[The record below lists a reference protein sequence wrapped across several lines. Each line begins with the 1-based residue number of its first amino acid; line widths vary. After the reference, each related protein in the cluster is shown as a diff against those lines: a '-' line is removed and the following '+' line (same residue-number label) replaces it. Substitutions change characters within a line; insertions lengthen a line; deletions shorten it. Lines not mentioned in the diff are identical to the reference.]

1 VPREFDLD
9 WRQVPIT
16 LGPDGLYHGK
26 ITVGHKANGRLDR
39 RHRTGKTAKEV
50 ENKLRELVK
59 EIEAGR
65 KRKPGRTPTV
75 EEWLSTWLTDIA
87 PYGRR
92 ALKPRTL
99 ADYWSKSRNW
109 IFPHLGAHRL
119 DDLEPEHVDA
129 LHAAMRRA
137 KKAESHILKVH
148 AIGRRAL
155 AVAMARGKLTRNVF
169 EMVDPP
175 AAAKPKRTPLDTD
188 VARRVIEVAAGRRN
202 GTRWMVG
209 LAIGPRQGEALGL
222 CWPLVDLDAGTVEI
236 AWQLQRLPWRH
247 GCDDP
252 HACGGTRHR
261 FKACRPANRGARKG
275 TCQRH
280 PGVKGC
286 PPPCKRDCT
295 KHAANCPRRTGGG
308 LVLTRPKTWRED
320 ADPHVVHLP
329 EQVVQ
334 ALREH
339 RDRQRAERRRAGT
352 AWRPVRH
359 PEGGEAELV
368 FRQADGAPIDPRQ
381 DWQEWQDILA
391 EAGTVPGRVHAG
403 RHTAAT
409 MLLELGVDAAIVQ
422 EVLGHADPRSTRGYQ
437 KVRTGATK
445 TAASRMGEGL
455 FSGASVTDLVTE
467 RQKRRTG

>member
-1 VPREFDLD
+1 VARRGLEQGAVPDAVVAFCDALDIDPKHAFAILWPGKNDDAPPPEPAPLDRDIELLARRLRDPNVTEAEKVSIRGTIRFLGAGARPHRVAAPARGGRAPELLTTFLPWSFTVPREFDLD

-236 AWQLQRLPWRH
+236 AWQLQRLPWRTAATTRT
-247 GCDDP
+247 G
-252 HACGGTRHR
+252 AAGRGTGSRR
-261 FKACRPANRGARKG
+261 AGRPTGGARKG
-275 TCQRH
+275 PASGTR
-280 PGVKGC
+280 G
-286 PPPCKRDCT
+286 RR
-295 KHAANCPRRTGGG
+295 AA
-308 LVLTRPKTWRED
+308 
-320 ADPHVVHLP
+320 
-329 EQVVQ
+329 
-334 ALREH
+334 
-339 RDRQRAERRRAGT
+339 RRRAGGT
-352 AWRPVRH
+352 A
-359 PEGGEAELV
+359 
-368 FRQADGAPIDPRQ
+368 
-381 DWQEWQDILA
+381 
-391 EAGTVPGRVHAG
+391 
-403 RHTAAT
+403 
-409 MLLELGVDAAIVQ
+409 
-422 EVLGHADPRSTRGYQ
+422 RSTP
-437 KVRTGATK
+437 RTAR
-445 TAASRMGEGL
+445 AAP
-455 FSGASVTDLVTE
+455 AAAWC
-467 RQKRRTG
+467 